1 MNRAP
6 WTISCL
12 LAIAIPGAGA
22 AQGLAD
28 PTKPPNAGEAPGE
41 GGASAAGPQLQS
53 VILSS
58 RRKLAVIDGQT
69 VPLGH
74 KAGEFTLVA
83 LSVSEAVLRR
93 GEETRILKL
102 YPAAEKNGSKLDRR
116 ADLPREVK
124 K

>member
-1 MNRAP
+1 MKNAP
-6 WTISCL
+6 WPISCL
-12 LAIAIPGAGA
+12 LAVVIPSAGA

-28 PTKPPNAGEAPGE
+28 PTRPPNAADALGE
-41 GGASAAGPQLQS
+41 GVSAGGSLQS

-69 VPLGH
+69 VALGG

-83 LSVSEAVLRR
+83 LSASEAVLRR

-102 YPAAEKNGSKLDRR
+102 YPAAEKKGSKPG
-116 ADLPREVK
+116 PRGDVPKEARK
-124 K
+124 